1 MLTRSTYRAIEL
13 GALEAGAAAFLTK
26 PCRPE
31 DLEQTIRQLCAGR
44 GA

>member
-1 MLTRSTYRAIEL
+1 VLTGSTHRAIEL